1 MAEYPWLRRVEET
14 EPAYSAFRVYLDM
27 GPQDERNITEVAR
40 RLKKSTS
47 LIQGWSS
54 RHSWRERV
62 AAFDNHLAAAET
74 DGLVNQLAEC
84 RDKNLA
90 LIDKLRDLLDMRLDD
105 FIKGRK
111 DPSMLWTQALT
122 AMAKIEQ
129 NSLLLSDRAQTS
141 KTSEAVAK
149 VEALMAELDER
160 IQGAAE

>member
-1 MAEYPWLRRVEET
+1 V
-14 EPAYSAFRVYLDM
+14 DH
-27 GPQDERNITEVAR
+27 
-40 RLKKSTS
+40 RLKKC
-47 LIQGWSS
+47 LP
-54 RHSWRERV
+54 
-62 AAFDNHLAAAET
+62 ET

-111 DPSMLWTQALT
+111 DPTMLWTQALT